1 MLVEKLRNWEKIY
14 PEDEDKPDGSLYY
27 EAADRIE
34 ELEEKLM
41 ENSCKELW
49 YEERIKNLEGRLYQC
64 ASEQVHMDAVAGL
77 EEELREA
84 RLQELASLGQAQE
97 AYEAQVKLE
106 KSLELYQRER
116 DRFKHNYPEMSGAY
130 FLTGG
135 HGEVDSNQLPE
146 YVRICPAY
154 GCAWEQVYV
163 KTDKTISYEGS

>member
-1 MLVEKLRNWEKIY
+1 MGMIVEKLRNWEKVY

-34 ELEEKLM
+34 E
-41 ENSCKELW
+41 
-49 YEERIKNLEGRLYQC
+49 
-64 ASEQVHMDAVAGL
+64 L

-106 KSLELYQRER
+106 KALELYQRER

-135 HGEVDSNQLPE
+135 QGEVDSNQLPE